1 MSKNQVNFQ
10 DETGEILSLSIIE
23 RTKINEFEY
32 ILVADDEDRA
42 YIMKVCASDD
52 DTDTYEFVE
61 DETELSAVSKLF
73 AEMLDDI
80 SLE

>member
-10 DETGEILSLSIIE
+10 DESGETLALDIIE
-23 RTKINEFEY
+23 RTKINEIEY
-32 ILVADDEDRA
+32 LLVADDEDHA
-42 YIMKVCASDD
+42 YIMRICASDD

-61 DETELSAVSKLF
+61 DEAELTAVSKLF
-73 AEMLDDI
+73 SEMLDDI